1 MLPTYVAQE
10 PSYRHIRR
18 RTVQWRFFQQ
28 KIETYVWSCHLA
40 RALNIEIGV
49 EFQIFVTVI
58 FFLIA
63 AKFYNLGHIQG
74 IIRVH

>member
-49 EFQIFVTVI
+49 EFQIFVTV
-58 FFLIA
+58 FLTA

-74 IIRVH
+74 IIRVP